1 MKSLIRS
8 LTALLFVGVLVVN
21 MATAQDLQEQLS
33 KLGHDAAVSYISPI
47 LSGWGNDLNSGIYYS
62 ADLHDVLGFDV
73 GVKVASSHITDGDK
87 TYMFS
92 LPTTMKVDAAIFN
105 SAYNGQG
112 YTVTLT
118 STGINP
124 NYSSSPTTA
133 NTAVGAKDET
143 NIATLGGTAVV
154 RNASGTPVGT
164 IAVPAGKTILTLPGG
179 FDPGKIGVPLAMPQ
193 LNLGLPFGIEV
204 MARYVPTI
212 KAGDYGKFNY
222 MGFGVRYDI
231 DQWIPLCPVDIA
243 VHFMTQKLNFKS
255 TNDADIFSG
264 KATAYGVEVSKKLFI
279 LTLYGGFQLENS
291 TLTLNDFTGYDAA
304 TGTSIP
310 IQGFE
315 VKGADKSRFTVGARL
330 LLLFINVH
338 AEYSFATTPV
348 LAAGVGISIR

>member
-1 MKSLIRS
+1 MEIYMKSLIRCF
-8 LTALLFVGVLVVN
+8 TALLFVCFLVGN

-73 GVKVASSHITDGDK
+73 GVKVASSHITDADK
-87 TYMFS
+87 TFQIPEITVRPSDLGFTGYS
-92 LPTTMKVDAAIFN
+92 
-105 SAYNGQG
+105 SAYR
-112 YTVTLT
+112 VKLT
-118 STGINP
+118 GANFTSQ
-124 NYSSSPTTA
+124 TA

-143 NIATLGGTAVV
+143 PITTKASTATVYD
-154 RNASGTPVGT
+154 ASGNSVGT
-164 IAVPAGKTILTLPGG
+164 INVPAGRTILTLPGG
-179 FDPGKIGVPLAMPQ
+179 FDPGALGVPLMMPQ
-193 LNLGLPFGIEV
+193 LNLGLPFGIEL

-255 TNDADIFSG
+255 TNDEDIFNG

-291 TLTLNDFTGYDAA
+291 TLTLNDFTGYD
-304 TGTSIP
+304 P
-310 IQGFE
+310 IQGNIRISGFE
-315 VKGADKSRFTVGARL
+315 VKGADKSRFTVGARV
-330 LLLFINVH
+330 LLLFLNVH

>member
-1 MKSLIRS
+1 MKTVTRCFA
-8 LTALLFVGVLVVN
+8 TLLFIVALAGSIV
-21 MATAQDLQEQLS
+21 TAQDLQQQLS

-47 LSGWGNDLNSGIYYS
+47 LSGWGNDLNSAIYYS
-62 ADLHDVLGFDV
+62 ADLHDILGFDV
-73 GVKVASSHITDGDK
+73 GVKMASSHITDGDK
-87 TYMFS
+87 TYALT
-92 LPTTMKVDAAIFN
+92 LPTSMKVDASTFGSYPA
-105 SAYNGQG
+105 G
-112 YTVTLT
+112 YTVTLSAGT
-118 STGINP
+118 
-124 NYSSSPTTA
+124 NYSTSTTA

-143 NIATLGGTAVV
+143 NITTLGGTAVV
-154 RNASGTPVGT
+154 RNASGAAVGT
-164 IAVPAGKTILTLPGG
+164 INIPQGRTVLTLPGG

-193 LNLGLPFGIEV
+193 IDLGLPFGIEL
-204 MARYVPTI
+204 MARYIPTV

-222 MGFGVRYDI
+222 MGFGARYSI
-231 DQWIPLCPVDIA
+231 DQWIPLCPVNIA

-255 TNDADIFSG
+255 SDDNDIFSG
-264 KATAYGVEVSKKLFI
+264 KANAYGVEVSKRFFI

-338 AEYSFATTPV
+338 AEYSFATNPV